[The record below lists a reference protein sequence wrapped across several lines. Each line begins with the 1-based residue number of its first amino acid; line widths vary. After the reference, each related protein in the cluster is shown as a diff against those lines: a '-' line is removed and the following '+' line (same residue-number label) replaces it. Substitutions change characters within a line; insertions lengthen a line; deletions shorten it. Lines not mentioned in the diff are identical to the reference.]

1 MQRWQRITSG
11 LRTWNNTIHFLGG
24 VKSGVKWPL
33 KSPTN
38 GRCCLK
44 FVENICTVQ
53 NQKIIDKQRKSR
65 SFNSYGILLCLER
78 MTGIEPGSMSL
89 NPLKNQYFLRSGV
102 KNGVN
107 HVL

>member
-1 MQRWQRITSG
+1 M
-11 LRTWNNTIHFLGG
+11 WNNTVHFLGG

-53 NQKIIDKQRKSR
+53 NPQTIDRQRKSR
-65 SFNSYGILLCLER
+65 SFNSYGICHTLAESV
-78 MTGIEPGSMSL
+78 GFEPIQQT
-89 NPLKNQYFLRSGV
+89 LKALINQDFLGT
-102 KNGVN
+102 GVN
-107 HVL
+107 YGVNS

>member
-11 LRTWNNTIHFLGG
+11 LWTWNNTVHFLGG

-44 FVENICTVQ
+44 FVENIRTVQ
-53 NQKIIDKQRKSR
+53 NPQTIDRQRKSR
-65 SFNSYGILLCLER
+65 SFNDFGILLYLER
-78 MTGIEPGSMSL
+78 MTGIEPDSMSL

>member
-11 LRTWNNTIHFLGG
+11 LWTWNNTVHFLGG

-44 FVENICTVQ
+44 FVENIRTVQ
-53 NQKIIDKQRKSR
+53 NPQIIDKQRKSR
-65 SFNSYGILLCLER
+65 SFNDFGILLCLER
-78 MTGIEPGSMSL
+78 MTGIEPDSMSL